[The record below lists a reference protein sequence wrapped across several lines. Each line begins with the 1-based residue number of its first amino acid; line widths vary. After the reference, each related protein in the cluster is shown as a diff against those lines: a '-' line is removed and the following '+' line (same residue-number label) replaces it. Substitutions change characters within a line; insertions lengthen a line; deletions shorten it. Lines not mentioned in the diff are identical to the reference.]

1 MYRRRV
7 IAMASERKLQCHG
20 GDWKEY
26 HADIN
31 SDTAAVTRMASN
43 LARPFFIIAKEQSSM
58 MDYGGMMNSIRPV
71 WTVRFATIVQSS
83 FLSLADS
90 IV

>member
-1 MYRRRV
+1 MWY
-7 IAMASERKLQCHG
+7 
-20 GDWKEY
+20 GDDWSEY
-26 HADIN
+26 HADVN
-31 SDTAAVTRMASN
+31 SDTAAVTRMASD
-43 LARPFFIIAKEQSSM
+43 LTRSFSMIAKEQSSL
-58 MDYGGMMNSIRPV
+58 MDNGGMMNSIRPV

>member
-1 MYRRRV
+1 MCRRRI

-31 SDTAAVTRMASN
+31 SDTATMTKMASD
-43 LARPFFIIAKEQSSM
+43 LTRSFSMIAKEQSSM
-58 MDYGGMMNSIRPV
+58 MDY
-71 WTVRFATIVQSS
+71 
-83 FLSLADS
+83 
-90 IV
+90 